1 MNKKAMLVMCTLW
14 CVHICLGETNI
25 LERAKVLFA
34 PEVMSN
40 PNLYM
45 DTRSGEYSAFIF
57 DIAELPNVST
67 SGEIVDTLNYVVS
80 SITSL
85 VVNVSTNEVRQ
96 GPELRFLPNRGY
108 ILDTIMLYLMDL
120 PANTNVCLD
129 IAHYLGRVKRTPF
142 PEDLARM
149 RRSDTYWYP
158 DPEKMAKKKAEIEAW
173 WRKRDHQYRVYCDNR
188 SVDDYRR
195 ELLRACGES
204 LLHCKKIMSPE
215 AFISFTNEMVKASN
229 ATSEEQKTLFRRL
242 KHD

>member
-96 GPELRFLPNRGY
+96 GPELSFLPNRGH

-120 PANTNVCLD
+120 PVNTNVCLD
-129 IAHYLGRVKRTPF
+129 IAHYLGRIKRTPF
-142 PEDLARM
+142 PEDLAHS

-158 DPEKMAKKKAEIEAW
+158 DPEKMAKKKAEIEVW
-173 WRKRDHQYRVYCDNR
+173 WRERDLQYRVYRDNR
-188 SVDDYRR
+188 SVTDYRE
-195 ELLRACGES
+195 ELFRACREV
-204 LLHCKKIMSPE
+204 LPHCQKIMPPE
-215 AFISFTNEMVKASN
+215 AFVAFTNELVKTSN
-229 ATSEEQKTLFRRL
+229 ATPEEQKTLFRRL
-242 KHD
+242 DHD

>member
-1 MNKKAMLVMCTLW
+1 MNNRIMLLTCTLL
-14 CVHICLGETNI
+14 CVFKSLGATNM
-25 LERAKVLFA
+25 LERAKQLFN
-34 PEVMSN
+34 PERMMN
-40 PNLYM
+40 TNIYM
-45 DTRSGEYSAFIF
+45 DERMGEYRSFVNDIPQFVKDGKSEDALELEEYLVSIF
-57 DIAELPNVST
+57 TSINVQ
-67 SGEIVDTLNYVVS
+67 
-80 SITSL
+80 
-85 VVNVSTNEVRQ
+85 VSTNEVRQ
-96 GPELRFLPNRGY
+96 GPDLRFLSDRGDAFY
-108 ILDTIMLYLMDL
+108 SIMLRFKNQSV
-120 PANTNVCLD
+120 NTNICLN
-129 IAHYLGRVKRTPF
+129 IARYLGGVKRTPF

-204 LLHCKKIMSPE
+204 LPHCKKIMSPE